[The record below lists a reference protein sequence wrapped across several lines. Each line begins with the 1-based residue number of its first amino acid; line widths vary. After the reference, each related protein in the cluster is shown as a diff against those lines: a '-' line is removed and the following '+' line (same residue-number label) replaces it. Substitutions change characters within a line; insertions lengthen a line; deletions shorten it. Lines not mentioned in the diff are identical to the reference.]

1 MSLEML
7 TKKLAQLGQETKNSV
22 QKMSESYQ
30 MNTKLSEQKRVQ
42 QRLLAGLGELA
53 LEFFGENPP
62 EGMEEQ
68 IKAIRA
74 TSEEIARLEETIQK
88 MKGIRVCPGC
98 GREVQDQAI
107 FCSCCGEKLPEQE
120 VKAEPV
126 EEAAEPAEDDAV
138 CGACEGAP
146 EAADGEAC
154 CCAAQDEETADVS
167 DCCCG
172 AEDSENAAEET
183 CCCGSKDG
191 ENAAEETCCGGKDS
205 ESAAEETCCCGGKD
219 GENAADEACC
229 CENSDGEV
237 TEEAQA
243 AQAQMYPENEDAAVQ
258 AKENA
263 EKLRR
268 ELQEAGAELGDFV
281 NGAADKAKVL
291 VGSVADKAGAFVK
304 GFSSRLT
311 KENIEA
317 AVGTARE
324 EARKRAAES
333 KEVVAGAI
341 AGARK
346 AAAEAAEQRSK
357 AAEAAAEAVEETVEE
372 AVKTAETAEQAVE
385 ETVEEAVEAA
395 VTAAEEIAGEAVE
408 TAEAVEETV
417 KDVAETAAQV
427 AEETVKEAVETAEA
441 AAEVVEET
449 AEAAAEVTEKP
460 AE

>member
-172 AEDSENAAEET
+172 AEDSEN
-183 CCCGSKDG
+183 
-191 ENAAEETCCGGKDS
+191 
-205 ESAAEETCCCGGKD
+205 AAEETCCCGGKD